1 VSNNLL
7 GRDIITKGKA
17 RKSDEEFFN
26 ESLKSFFSKGKKLM
40 EIHPDIA
47 DEYNDHS
54 LLKLISIAY
63 WVGIFTPI
71 AHRQLKDKY
80 GYEVVYVDTMAGSGV
95 TRTKR
100 AKDYLCGSCPAAL
113 SAALRK
119 GFPFDK
125 IIGVEI
131 DPEKANVLRLR
142 LKSLFPNQ
150 PIYIYEKDILKVSH
164 LIVNKIKTNSI
175 SYIVID
181 PQALKGMT
189 WAAIGPLL
197 QCKGDAM
204 VTWFEDRIWRVKEA
218 ALSEGKS
225 SKGNAQRLTEL
236 LGSEVWRTAD
246 LPSDLTAHFVNR
258 VLTETEKSVVRSV
271 DIIDYSG
278 AHYKM
283 ILFVGRCP
291 NANRLAEEWRKHMK
305 KRLGSDK
312 GKNIAKLLDKKAG
325 RIADLRRFN

>member
-1 VSNNLL
+1 
-7 GRDIITKGKA
+7 
-17 RKSDEEFFN
+17 
-26 ESLKSFFSKGKKLM
+26 M
-40 EIHPDIA
+40 EIYPDVV

-100 AKDYLCGSCPAAL
+100 ANDYLCGSCPAAL

-131 DPEKANVLRLR
+131 DPQKAKILRSR
-142 LKSLFPNQ
+142 LKTLSPYHT
-150 PIYIYEKDILKVSH
+150 ISIYERDISEVSH
-164 LIVNKIKTNSI
+164 LIVNKIKTNTI

-189 WAAIGPLL
+189 WEAIGPLL
-197 QCKGDAM
+197 KCKGDAM
-204 VTWFEDRIWRVKEA
+204 ITWFEDIIWRVKGG
-218 ALSEGKS
+218 ALSQSKS
-225 SKGNAQRLTEL
+225 SVGDAHRLTEL
-236 LGSEVWRTAD
+236 LGSNDWEKVET
-246 LPSDLTAHFVNR
+246 PSELTALFINR
-258 VLTETEKSVVRSV
+258 VLTETEKSV
-271 DIIDYSG
+271 
-278 AHYKM
+278 
-283 ILFVGRCP
+283 
-291 NANRLAEEWRKHMK
+291 
-305 KRLGSDK
+305 
-312 GKNIAKLLDKKAG
+312 AKSLDNDTFCWSMSKC
-325 RIADLRRFN
+325 

>member
-1 VSNNLL
+1 MIKV
-7 GRDIITKGKA
+7 
-17 RKSDEEFFN
+17 
-26 ESLKSFFSKGKKLM
+26 
-40 EIHPDIA
+40 HPDVT

-80 GYEVVYVDTMAGSGV
+80 GYDIVYVDTMAGSGV

-100 AKDYLCGSCPAAL
+100 AGDYLCGSCPAAS
-113 SAALRK
+113 SAALGK

-131 DPEKANVLRLR
+131 DPIKAKSLRSR
-142 LKSLFPNQ
+142 LKLLSPNQ
-150 PIYIYEKDILKVSH
+150 VISIYEKDILDVSH

-181 PQALKGMT
+181 PQGLKGMT
-189 WAAIGPLL
+189 WEAIGPLL
-197 QCKGDAM
+197 ECKGDAM
-204 VTWFEDRIWRVKEA
+204 VTWDEDAVWRVKEA
-218 ALSEGKS
+218 ALSDSKS
-225 SKGNAQRLTEL
+225 SRGCVQRLTEL
-236 LGSEVWRTAD
+236 LGSEQWETAEI
-246 LPSDLTAHFVNR
+246 PSDLTAHFINR
-258 VLTETEKSVVRSV
+258 VLTETDKSVFKSV
-271 DIIDYSG
+271 EIVDNSG

-283 ILFVGRCP
+283 ILFVGDCP
-291 NANRLAEEWRKHMK
+291 NADHIAEEWRKHMK

-312 GKNIAKLLDKKAG
+312 GRNIAKLLDKKAK
-325 RIADLRRFN
+325 RIVDLRNFD